1 MPKKINITGTC
12 YPALHYMAD
21 ISAKLKAIM
30 TMVEEGEYFTI
41 NRPRQY
47 GKTTML
53 ATLND
58 TLSARADYLPIRMN
72 FQGVDSKHHE
82 TDSAFA
88 QMVLRQMRDFLEHQ
102 DRALFD
108 AIQDRS
114 AEVEGMDDLSRLIT
128 YMAHQSK
135 KKLVLLI
142 DEVDASSNYWPFL
155 RFLGMLRSKYLDR
168 FSPQNATFYS
178 VVLAGVHDV
187 KSLKSKIRAGED
199 NVDQYNSPWNI
210 AADFKVTMSLQPEEI
225 VPMLEDFAQKQ
236 GVQLDAPYLAERL
249 YYYTS
254 GYPFLVSK
262 LCKIMSEEL
271 LPAREGKALAEADL
285 EQAVQ
290 QLMQEDNTNFESLI
304 KNLEN
309 NPELYNLAFQ
319 VIINGVNIPFNPDEP
334 VTALGRLYGIFK
346 SNGRLRIHNR
356 IYEQRLYSY
365 MTAKYFREQL
375 SKEQEVSPGLYTT
388 ADGQGLDL
396 ERALLRFQQYLREQY
411 SKRDEHF
418 LERHWRLVFLAFL
431 KPIINGKGHDFK
443 KVQISEEKR
452 LDVVVTYHQQKYII
466 ELKRWYGEEAH
477 QRGLLQ
483 LADYLQRQGMD
494 KGYLLI
500 FDPRRQGDAP
510 AHGWQEVE
518 GKRVFVVWV

>member
-1 MPKKINITGTC
+1 MV
-12 YPALHYMAD
+12 
-21 ISAKLKAIM
+21 
-30 TMVEEGEYFTI
+30 MVEEGEYFTI

-53 ATLND
+53 AILND
-58 TLSARADYLPIRMN
+58 TLSAGADYLPIRMN
-72 FQGVDSKHHE
+72 FQGIDSKWHE
-82 TDSAFA
+82 SDSAFA
-88 QMVLRQMRDFLEHQ
+88 QMVLRQMKDFLEHQ

-168 FSPQNATFYS
+168 FSAQNATFHS

-187 KSLKSKIRAGED
+187 KSLKSKIRPGED
-199 NVDQYNSPWNI
+199 NAGQYNSPWNI

-225 VPMLEDFAQKQ
+225 VPMLKDFAQEQ
-236 GVQLDAPYLAERL
+236 GVRLDAPHLAERL

-262 LCKIMSEEL
+262 LCKIMAEDL
-271 LPAREGKALAEADL
+271 LPAREEKALGQAGL

-290 QLMQEDNTNFESLI
+290 LLMREDNTNFESLI

-309 NPELYNLAFQ
+309 TPELYNLAFQ
-319 VIINGVNIPFNPDEP
+319 MIINGMSIAYNPDNP
-334 VTALGRLYGIFK
+334 VIQQGLLYGVF
-346 SNGRLRIHNR
+346 SRNGALRIHNR
-356 IYEQRLYSY
+356 IYEQRLYNY
-365 MTAKYFREQL
+365 MA
-375 SKEQEVSPGLYTT
+375 SKVETSSMNNSPGADNLYTT
-388 ADGQGLDL
+388 ADGQGLDM

-443 KVQISEEKR
+443 EVQISEEKR
-452 LDVVVTYHQQKYII
+452 LDVVVTYHQRKYII
-466 ELKRWYGEEAH
+466 ELSWYGEQAH
-477 QRGLLQ
+477 QRGLSQ
-483 LADYLQRQGMD
+483 LSDYLQRQGMD
-494 KGYLLI
+494 EGYLLI
-500 FDPRRQGDAP
+500 FDPRRQEAVPEHRWLGI
-510 AHGWQEVE
+510 E